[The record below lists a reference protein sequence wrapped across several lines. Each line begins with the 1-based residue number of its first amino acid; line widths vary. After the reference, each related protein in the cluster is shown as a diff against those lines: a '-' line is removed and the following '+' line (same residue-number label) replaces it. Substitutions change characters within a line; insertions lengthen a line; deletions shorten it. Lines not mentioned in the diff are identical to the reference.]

1 MKKVLFTATVDSH
14 IFNFHIPDLIYLKEK
29 KFEIHVAS
37 NGINNTPSIDF
48 KYNVPFQRSPYK
60 IDNIKAFKQL
70 KKIISNNDFD
80 IIHCHTPMGGVI
92 TRLAAISVGRKN
104 TKVIYTAHGFH
115 FFKGAPLINWLM
127 YYPIERWLARYTDLL
142 ITINKEDYKRALSFK
157 SKKVKYLPG
166 VGLDTKKIAEIKID
180 RDMKQLELE
189 IPSTALKLISVGEL
203 NKNKNHEIIIKSI
216 ARMENPNIYY
226 LICGAGGKSEYLKKL
241 SKSLGVLSQVK
252 FLGQRSDIYE
262 ILKIV
267 DVFVFP
273 SFREGLSLALMEA
286 MASSLPVICS
296 NIRGNTDLIE
306 HEKGGYLVEPDD
318 VDGFME
324 SITKMFGNPELR
336 ESMGAYNI
344 KRIEK
349 FDRKNVL
356 EEIKKDVYL
365 L

>member
-1 MKKVLFTATVDSH
+1 MKKVLFSATVDSH
-14 IFNFHIPDLIYLKEK
+14 IFNFHIPDLIYLKENN
-29 KFEIHVAS
+29 FEVHVAS
-37 NGINNTPSIDF
+37 NGTADSPSIDF

-70 KKIISNNDFD
+70 KKIIVNNDFD

-104 TKVIYTAHGFH
+104 TKIIYTAHGFH

-142 ITINKEDYKRALSFK
+142 ITINKEDYRRALSFK

-166 VGLDTKKIAEIKID
+166 VGLDTKKFAGIEID
-180 RDMKQLELE
+180 RDKKQIELE
-189 IPSTALKLISVGEL
+189 IPFNTLKLISVGEL
-203 NKNKNHEIIIKSI
+203 NKNKNHEIIIKAI
-216 ARMENPNIYY
+216 AKLGNPNISY
-226 LICGAGGKSEYLKKL
+226 LICGVGEKEEYLKKL
-241 SKSLGVLSQVK
+241 SQSLGVSSQVK
-252 FLGQRSDIYE
+252 FLGYRSDINE

-286 MASSLPVICS
+286 MGSSLPVICS
-296 NIRGNTDLIE
+296 DIRGNTDLIE
-306 HEKGGYLVEPDD
+306 NEKGGYLVKPDD
-318 VDGFME
+318 LNGFIT
-324 SITKMFGNPELR
+324 SITKMIDNPELR

-344 KRIEK
+344 KYIEK

-356 EEIKKDVYL
+356 EEIEKDVYL